1 MILISFFAANN
12 YLLHY
17 SPLLGDYLLFN
28 FIHPVYRLSRTT
40 QGSPERT
47 PASNKPPPPSQRSG
61 ATTLTT
67 TDATFSKFTHIFMW
81 VLQSPKQSS
90 PELKE
95 ESPDRPA
102 DDLQRTYRRQEA

>member
-47 PASNKPPPPSQRSG
+47 PASNKTPPFRNNRG

-95 ESPDRPA
+95 ESPDSPA
-102 DDLQRTYRRQEA
+102 DDLQRTYRHQEA

>member
-12 YLLHY
+12 YLLRY
-17 SPLLGDYLLFN
+17 SPLLGDYLVFN

-61 ATTLTT
+61 ATILTT

-102 DDLQRTYRRQEA
+102 DDLQRAYRRQEA